1 MADDAIKNLLES
13 ESRAIKA
20 LLAQREAIAEAAKLC
35 ANCKGR
41 IIATGLGKSG
51 IAAKK
56 IASTLTSIG
65 AQAIF
70 LHPTE
75 ALHGDLGIV
84 SPQDVAICISK
95 SGETEE
101 ITHLVAFFKRWGIP
115 IIAITANKKSLLYS
129 NADLR
134 ILIPEVEEG
143 EPLGVIPTT
152 SVVCSIAAGDA
163 IAAEIISMKGIT
175 KEKFRQFHPGGLLGR
190 NLTKVSELMHTGDE
204 IPIIPPSATLKDA
217 IVEITQKKLGT
228 TLIMDGEKL
237 IGILTDGDV
246 RRAVQREDIEDPLKE
261 NVLIFATRNPK
272 WTTPDALAEEAL
284 RKMENHKITSLVVM
298 EDGKVVGFIHMHD
311 ILGRKIV

>member
-41 IIATGLGKSG
+41 IIVTGLGKSG

-134 ILIPEVEEG
+134 ILIPEAEEG
-143 EPLGVIPTT
+143 DPLGVIPTT

-272 WTTPDALAEEAL
+272 WITPAALAEEAL

-298 EDGKVVGFIHMHD
+298 EGGKVVGFIHMHD

>member
-129 NADLR
+129 NADLK

-284 RKMENHKITSLVVM
+284 RKMENYKITSLVVM
-298 EDGKVVGFIHMHD
+298 EGGKVVGFIHMHD

>member
-129 NADLR
+129 NADLK

-217 IVEITQKKLGT
+217 IIEITQKKLGT

-284 RKMENHKITSLVVM
+284 RKMENYKITSLVVM
-298 EDGKVVGFIHMHD
+298 EGGKVVGFIHMHD

>member
-35 ANCKGR
+35 ATCKGR

-129 NADLR
+129 NADLK
-134 ILIPEVEEG
+134 ILIPEAEEG

-272 WTTPDALAEEAL
+272 WITPAALAEEAL

-298 EDGKVVGFIHMHD
+298 EGGKVVGFIHMHD